1 MDYVDRMKE
10 RRKQLKMTFDE
21 LSEKSGIAK
30 NTIYGVFS
38 RKTQNPR
45 IDTVYALEKALGIS
59 RDAKPPNV
67 TYLTREQIEWLDLC
81 HQMDELYGEECT
93 EHMLKMIE
101 LMCKAVEKRRKNSN
115 GNKT

>member
-10 RRKQLKMTFDE
+10 KRKQLKMTFDE
-21 LSEKSGIAK
+21 LSEKSGVAK

-59 RDAKPPNV
+59 RETKPKNV
-67 TYLTREQIEWLDLC
+67 EYLTKDQIEWLYLC
-81 HQMDELYGEECT
+81 HKMDELYGEECT

-101 LMCKAVEKRRKNSN
+101 LMCEAVEKRRKNNN
-115 GNKT
+115 GNET